1 MRAAPCGDYELWEI
15 GSVAGS
21 ATLNKCPRETPMR
34 TITSLVVALSCLFSA
49 TAWAAPPLHKYALT
63 EIPSISADRDM
74 SATAINERGEVVGIA
89 TTAPD
94 PFLGPPRAFFYQPS
108 SGAVNQLTF
117 GSEQVSYAFGINDK
131 GLIAGYA
138 EGPDF
143 PQAVLWSS
151 IGGAEGLGPLT
162 MAMAVNNHG
171 TVVGNSGFFVF
182 PAPFAVVW
190 RGPNHVLAQLPLL
203 PEPPPPLICIGHP
216 ASNALAINNKG
227 HIVGWVEDPGGCVG
241 GAVEWQDGRITL
253 LAPDVANASVA
264 NGLNDRDDVVGVS
277 GDHAFLYHR
286 GTLSDLGTLPGD
298 ATSSANAI
306 NEHGEI
312 VGVSRDVAGVNS
324 RAFIYVNGQMH
335 DLNSLLDTASPIA
348 GSVKL
353 EEAVGINSHGW
364 IAANGTRDGRQN
376 AYLLRG
382 ARGDRDERE

>member
-1 MRAAPCGDYELWEI
+1 LWKI
-15 GSVAGS
+15 GSVIRTAI
-21 ATLNKCPRETPMR
+21 LNECPREIPMR
-34 TITSLVVALSCLFSA
+34 AITSLVVALSWIFSA
-49 TAWAAPPLHKYALT
+49 SAWAALPLHKYALT

-74 SATAINERGEVVGIA
+74 SATAINDRGEVVGIA

-108 SGAVNQLTF
+108 TGAVNQLTF
-117 GSEQVSYAFGINDK
+117 GSEQVSYAFGINDR
-131 GLIAGYA
+131 GLIAGFA
-138 EGPDF
+138 EDPDF

-151 IGGAEGLGPLT
+151 IGGAQGLGPLT

-171 TVVGNSGFFVF
+171 TVVGNSGLFAF

-190 RGPNHVLAQLPLL
+190 SGPNHVLAQLPLL

-241 GAVEWQDGRITL
+241 GAVEWEDGRITL
-253 LAPDVANASVA
+253 LAPDVGNASVA

-298 ATSSANAI
+298 ASSSASAI
-306 NEHGEI
+306 NERGEI
-312 VGVSRDVAGVNS
+312 VGVSRDMAGVNS
-324 RAFIYVNGQMH
+324 RAFIYVDGQMYN
-335 DLNSLLDTASPIA
+335 LNYLLDSASPIA

-353 EEAVGINSHGW
+353 EEAAGINSHGW
-364 IAANGTRDGRQN
+364 IAANGTRDGRQH
-376 AYLLRG
+376 AYLLSKMR
-382 ARGDRDERE
+382 